1 MLLAKKFDFIQPLTI
16 FIKHVMLGASQRCE
30 YPSDK
35 TKQSP
40 GALSFISPK
49 LRTAISANFFQF

>member
-16 FIKHVMLGASQRCE
+16 FIKHFILSASQSCE
-30 YPSDK
+30 YPFNK
-35 TKQSP
+35 TKQNP

-49 LRTAISANFFQF
+49 LRTSVSANFFQF